1 MSKDVLKAVKAHLVA
16 AGLKPMVTLTGT
28 GHYRIAVVLRDA
40 TPFIIVPSTASC
52 RRALKNAVAQCSRT
66 FGITAVRAKSSR
78 PKPHRIPQKPSTDR
92 FFIRAAEPAVN
103 STQSL
108 ADQLAA
114 LSLRH
119 A

>member
-1 MSKDVLKAVKAHLVA
+1 MSKDVLKAVKAHLEA

-28 GHYRIAVVLRDA
+28 GHYRIAVTLGDA
-40 TPFIIVPSTASC
+40 TPFIIVPSSASC
-52 RRALKNAVAQCSRT
+52 SRALKNAIAQALRT
-66 FGITAVRAKSSR
+66 FGVSAARIKSSR
-78 PKPHRIPQKPSTDR
+78 PKPRRITPKPSTDR

-114 LSLRH
+114 LSLRL